1 MSRSG
6 AGVWNSR
13 IESVSCRNELWLKG
27 RGQVEWGMRRLG
39 VGLKGA
45 RLIGDGGDTPMVC
58 SRLEN
63 GWKEIK
69 LDNT

>member
-1 MSRSG
+1 
-6 AGVWNSR
+6 
-13 IESVSCRNELWLKG
+13 
-27 RGQVEWGMRRLG
+27 MRRLG

-58 SRLEN
+58 SHWAN

-69 LDNT
+69 QDNT